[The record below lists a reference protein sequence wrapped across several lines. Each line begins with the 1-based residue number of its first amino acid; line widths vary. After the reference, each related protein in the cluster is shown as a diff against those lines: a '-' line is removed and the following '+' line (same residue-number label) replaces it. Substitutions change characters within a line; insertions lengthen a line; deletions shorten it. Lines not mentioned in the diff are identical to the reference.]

1 MKFIITEKQYDRI
14 IKEQSLLDTVTSVS
28 DVYSAMLGY
37 LDSLDSSWV
46 DDYGPKKVEMLNA
59 KKEVKIYW
67 ENKRDN
73 KSTKELSTPES
84 KALFNTIAK
93 LVNESP
99 NLEELIN
106 QGKKIKTNQFT

>member
-37 LDSLDSSWV
+37 LASLDSSWV
-46 DDYGPKKVEMLNA
+46 HDYGPKKVEMLNA
-59 KKEVKIYW
+59 KKEVMIYC
-67 ENKRDN
+67 ENKRDD
-73 KSTKELSTPES
+73 KPTKELSTPES

-106 QGKKIKTNQFT
+106 RGKTIKTNQFT